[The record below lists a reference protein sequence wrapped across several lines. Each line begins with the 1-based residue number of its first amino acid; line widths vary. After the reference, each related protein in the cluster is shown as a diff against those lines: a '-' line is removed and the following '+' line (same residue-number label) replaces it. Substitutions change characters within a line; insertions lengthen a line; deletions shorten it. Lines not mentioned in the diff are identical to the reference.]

1 MALPLELLNRLLTGK
16 ELLLTG
22 ASRLTPNSDPLLVAR
37 AILASHDASELIT
50 SAVSEYVQAERKN
63 KVMGLMDYIAG
74 IESATDSR
82 FPGRQFFE
90 NLNRARVSFKHHGLL
105 PNSQEFHQVL
115 LRTEEHMNQ
124 VSLKYLGVSI
134 GELDL
139 SSLIADAGARS
150 LYTEA
155 RDYFRQRL
163 YKEAL
168 EKIAQA
174 LRDAVAATRLA
185 LTIVPGESDSQ
196 TALELT
202 AYGVDPGAFLRMQ
215 EFLPKE
221 SFLEAGWQWNTRDKG
236 HPGNWRDDTVSFC
249 LTTFVDIVRK
259 IQFATYQPSAINFS
273 FLFDDVLTARHDG
286 VLVHSQ
292 GRFGGFYGESS
303 QVQFLSELKCGQTVR
318 GRLTPGIQ
326 FPDSYKWQETLFELA
341 NVYIVANPIVE
352 GNILVPDHHA
362 LIVRSEDVDW
372 TYEPRAGAVKEYSH
386 LFKHTEWDPG
396 LEADEAPRKS

>member
-1 MALPLELLNRLLTGK
+1 MPLPLEILNRLLTGK

-22 ASRLTPNSDPLLVAR
+22 ASSLTPSSDPLLVAR
-37 AILASHDASELIT
+37 AILASHDASELIA
-50 SAVSEYVQAERKN
+50 SAISEYVQAERRS
-63 KVMGLMDYIAG
+63 KVMGLMDYIVG
-74 IESATDSR
+74 IESASNSR
-82 FPGRQFFE
+82 FPGKQFFE

-115 LRTEEHMNQ
+115 LRTEEHMNE
-124 VSLKYLGVSI
+124 VTLKYLGVSI

-139 SSLIADAGARS
+139 SSLIADTSARS

-155 RDYFRQRL
+155 RDYFRQGL

-168 EKIAQA
+168 ETIALA

-202 AYGVDPGAFLRMQ
+202 AYGVDPGAFQRMQ

-221 SFLEAGWQWNTRDKG
+221 SFLEKGWQWNTRDKG
-236 HPGNWRDDTVSFC
+236 HPGNWREDTVSFC
-249 LTTFVDIVRK
+249 LKTFVDMVRK
-259 IQFATYQPSAINFS
+259 IQFAAYQPSAIDIS
-273 FLFDDVLTARHDG
+273 FLFDDVVTAKRDG

-303 QVQFLSELKCGQTVR
+303 KIKFFSELKRGQTIR
-318 GRLTPGIQ
+318 GRLKPGFQ
-326 FPDSYKWQETLFELA
+326 FPDSYKWEETLFETA
-341 NVYIVANPIVE
+341 NIYVLGDPRVEDDTIVPIH
-352 GNILVPDHHA
+352 DA
-362 LIVRSEDVDW
+362 LIVRVEDVDW
-372 TYEPRAGAVKEYSH
+372 GYEPRQGAVKEYPH
-386 LFKHTEWDPG
+386 LFKHTKWDPAS
-396 LEADEAPRKS
+396 ESEKAPQDS